1 MSRATDE
8 RRHALAQLIRS
19 RAPAS
24 QDEVAEQLAGMGYAV
39 TQATV
44 SRDLEQLGAM
54 KVRREGRLAYALPEA
69 TGAPGGSR
77 LALVL
82 RDWARSIAVAG
93 NLVVIK
99 TPPGSGHLIG
109 VALDEAQLAGIVGT
123 ICGDDTIFVATPGA
137 SEASRVS
144 AQLDAMR
151 SGQA

>member
-1 MSRATDE
+1 MSRATDD
-8 RRHALAQLIRS
+8 RRDALAQLIRS
-19 RAPAS
+19 RAPSS
-24 QDEVAEQLAGMGYAV
+24 QDEVAEQLAAMGYAV
-39 TQATV
+39 TQATG
-44 SRDLEQLGAM
+44 SRDREQLGAM
-54 KVRREGRLAYALPEA
+54 KVWRDGRLAYALPEA
-69 TGAPGGSR
+69 SGAPGGSR

-109 VALDEAQLAGIVGT
+109 VALDEAELAGIVGT

-144 AQLDAMR
+144 AQLDALR

>member
-19 RAPAS
+19 HAPAS
-24 QDEVAEQLAGMGYAV
+24 QEDVAEQLARMGYAV

-54 KVRREGRLAYALPEA
+54 KVRRGGRLAYALPEA
-69 TGAPGGSR
+69 SGAPGGSR
-77 LALVL
+77 LAVVL
-82 RDWARSIAVAG
+82 RDWARAIAVAG
-93 NLVVIK
+93 NLVVVK

-109 VALDEAQLAGIVGT
+109 VALDEAELASVVGT
-123 ICGDDTIFVATPGA
+123 ICGDDTIFVATPGPA
-137 SEASRVS
+137 EAEGV
-144 AQLDAMR
+144 ATQLDAMR

>member
-1 MSRATDE
+1 
-8 RRHALAQLIRS
+8 
-19 RAPAS
+19 
-24 QDEVAEQLAGMGYAV
+24 MGYAV

-54 KVRREGRLAYALPEA
+54 KVRRDGRLAYALPEA
-69 TGAPGGSR
+69 SGAPGGSR

-109 VALDEAQLAGIVGT
+109 VALDEAELAGVVGT
-123 ICGDDTIFVATPGA
+123 ICGDDTIFVATPGP
-137 SEASRVS
+137 SEASQVA
-144 AQLDAMR
+144 AQLDTMR